1 MVVGEQFLRQ
11 KNGIRDLPA
20 SMMSSRTVFSLV
32 TMTLEMHLCIDNIT
46 VGYEATAV
54 DAGGGL
60 SFWN

>member
-1 MVVGEQFLRQ
+1 
-11 KNGIRDLPA
+11 
-20 SMMSSRTVFSLV
+20 MMSSRTVFSLV
-32 TMTLEMHLCIDNIT
+32 TMTLEMHLYIDNIT